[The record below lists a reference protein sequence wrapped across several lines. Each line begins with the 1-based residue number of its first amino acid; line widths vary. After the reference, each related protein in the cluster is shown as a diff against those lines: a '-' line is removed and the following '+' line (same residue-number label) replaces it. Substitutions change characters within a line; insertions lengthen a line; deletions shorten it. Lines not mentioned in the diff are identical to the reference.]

1 MIELVAQTPPSE
13 LVDQYRLPAC
23 GDVLYF
29 PEFVDNAAGIERAL
43 AADIEWREESLLIFG
58 RRVKVPRMCAWY
70 GDVGVAYQYS
80 HTVHRAEPWPPIVGS
95 LRDALH
101 ERLAIRFNFVLA
113 NLYRDGNDALGWH
126 ADNERDLGPFPC
138 IASLSF
144 GASRRFCMRQRTEDR
159 RASIM
164 LESGSLLLMWGTSQR
179 DWQHSVP
186 RSRGVVE
193 PRINLTFRS
202 VETAP

>member
-1 MIELVAQTPPSE
+1 
-13 LVDQYRLPAC
+13 
-23 GDVLYF
+23 
-29 PEFVDNAAGIERAL
+29 
-43 AADIEWREESLLIFG
+43 
-58 RRVKVPRMCAWY
+58 
-70 GDVGVAYQYS
+70 
-80 HTVHRAEPWPPIVGS
+80 
-95 LRDALH
+95 
-101 ERLAIRFNFVLA
+101 
-113 NLYRDGNDALGWH
+113 
-126 ADNERDLGPFPC
+126 
-138 IASLSF
+138 
-144 GASRRFCMRQRTEDR
+144 MRQRTEDR